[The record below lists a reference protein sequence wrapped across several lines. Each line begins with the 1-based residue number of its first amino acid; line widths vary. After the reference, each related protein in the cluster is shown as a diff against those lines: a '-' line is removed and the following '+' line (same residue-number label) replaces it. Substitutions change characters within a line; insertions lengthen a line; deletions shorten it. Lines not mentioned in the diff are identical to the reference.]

1 MKKPS
6 IVFFDIDGTL
16 YTQEMTL
23 PESSKEAIKAIKDD
37 GIYVAIATGRAPFMF
52 ESLREELD
60 IETFV
65 SFNGSYVVA
74 EGEVIEKR
82 PLETEKVEELQLAA
96 GSESHPM
103 VFLDHEQAAANVENH
118 SHILESL
125 GDLKMPYPP
134 LSENFYKQK
143 EIYQALLFCGKE
155 DEDLYKNNYGTFHF
169 VRWHK
174 RALDVLPA
182 GGSKAEGIRAV
193 ANHLGYTM
201 EDTAAFGDALN
212 DMEMLTE
219 AGIGIAMGNALEEVK
234 QAADIVTSPVYENGV
249 QQGLK
254 RIGLL

>member
-23 PESSKEAIKAIKDD
+23 PDSSKEAIKAIRDS
-37 GIYVAIATGRAPFMF
+37 GTYVAIATGRAPFMF
-52 ESLREELD
+52 ESLRKELG

-82 PLETEKVEELQLAA
+82 PLETEKMEELQLAA

-118 SHILESL
+118 DHISESL

-134 LSENFYKQK
+134 ISKDFYKQK

-155 DEDLYKNNYGTFHF
+155 EEELYKNNYGTFNF

-182 GGSKAEGIRAV
+182 GGSKAEGLRAI

-212 DMEMLTE
+212 DIEMLTE

-234 QAADIVTSPVYENGV
+234 QAADIVTAPVYENGV
-249 QQGLK
+249 QQGLE
-254 RIGLL
+254 RLGLL

>member
-23 PESSKEAIKAIKDD
+23 PASSKNAIKTLKEN
-37 GIYVAIATGRAPFMF
+37 GVYVAIATGRAPFMF
-52 ESLREELD
+52 ESLRKELD

-65 SFNGSYVVA
+65 SFNGSFVVA
-74 EGEVIEKR
+74 EGEVIKKR
-82 PLETEKVEELQLAA
+82 PLETQKVEELQLAA

-103 VFLDHEQAAANVENH
+103 VFLDHEQAAANTENH
-118 SHILESL
+118 DHISESL
-125 GDLKMPYPP
+125 GDLKMSYPP
-134 LSENFYKQK
+134 IHKDFYKQK

-155 DEDLYKNNYGTFHF
+155 EEDKYKGNYRTFDF
-169 VRWHK
+169 IRWHR

-182 GGSKAEGIRAV
+182 GGSKAEGLRAV

-212 DMEMLTE
+212 DIEMLTE
-219 AGIGIAMGNALEEVK
+219 AGVGVAMGNALEEVK
-234 QAADIVTSPVYENGV
+234 QAADIVTAPVYENGV
-249 QQGLK
+249 EQGLK